1 MSLRDYRD
9 GLREAWVASDTAPNR
24 SIQYIPS
31 STQIALSLEAFVS
44 GVDFNKDLSDDKKV
58 NATTFSGL
66 KLTLE
71 PTRTD
76 IIQFGGLSF
85 TVRDWKLAGTLY
97 TVYAENAKRNK
108 VSSRTFA

>member
-9 GLREAWVASDTAPNR
+9 GLREKWVTSDTAPTR
-24 SIQYIPS
+24 SIVYIPS
-31 STQIALSLEAFVS
+31 VTQTAIPLEALVS

-58 NATTFSGL
+58 NSTTFGGL
-66 KLTLE
+66 KLLVE

-85 TVRDWKLAGTLY
+85 TVREWKLVGTLY
-97 TVYAENAKRNK
+97 TVLAENGKRNK
-108 VSSRTFA
+108 VTSRKFS